1 MNIDTY
7 KDCLRSLKSA
17 DKNLQKLMRDYEI
30 ARFWKDDAQSERLAN
45 DILEIR
51 ETIEAICNEIILQV
65 HIYTPI
71 ETNYEQ
77 RDPFSE

>member
-17 DKNLQKLMRDYEI
+17 DKKLQKLARDYET
-30 ARFWKDDAQSERLAN
+30 ARFWKDNAQSERLAN
-45 DILEIR
+45 DMLETR

-71 ETNYEQ
+71 TTNYEQ